1 MAPFNKQ
8 WLERKQFGLVKIEV
22 YEKHQK
28 SFAES
33 KAVWLFQIVSKRDTR
48 VELVSQPWEGWE
60 YRFFRQK
67 SVAK

>member
-1 MAPFNKQ
+1 MALFNKQ

-33 KAVWLFQIVSKRDTR
+33 KAVW
-48 VELVSQPWEGWE
+48 
-60 YRFFRQK
+60 
-67 SVAK
+67 